1 MMTSDSKIKLMLIDD
16 DEINNF
22 VNSKLIG
29 LHFPGSEIELCL
41 SAKLA
46 LENLINGSN
55 PDLILLDLNMP
66 EINGWEFIGKFRKT
80 KKTIPIIILTSSV
93 NYSDYN
99 KSKQYTEV
107 VDYIDKPLNKLKLEK
122 IINYVSSNSSS

>member
-1 MMTSDSKIKLMLIDD
+1 
-16 DEINNF
+16 
-22 VNSKLIG
+22 
-29 LHFPGSEIELCL
+29 
-41 SAKLA
+41 
-46 LENLINGSN
+46 
-55 PDLILLDLNMP
+55 MP

-107 VDYIDKPLNKLKLEK
+107 VDYIDKPLNKLKIEK

>member
-1 MMTSDSKIKLMLIDD
+1 MMNSDSHINLMLIDD

-29 LHFPGSEIELCL
+29 LHYPSANIELCL
-41 SAKLA
+41 TAKLA
-46 LENLINGSN
+46 LENLNNGSN

-66 EINGWEFIGKFRKT
+66 EISGWEFIGEFRKT

-93 NYSDYN
+93 NYNDYN

-107 VDYIDKPLNKLKLEK
+107 VDYIDKPLNKLKIEK
-122 IINYVSSNSSS
+122 IFNYISPKF

>member
-1 MMTSDSKIKLMLIDD
+1 MLKSDSKIKIMLIDD

-29 LHFPGSEIELCL
+29 LHYPNTNIELCL

-46 LENLINGSN
+46 LEKLNNGSN

-66 EINGWEFIGKFRKT
+66 EINGWEFISQFRKI
-80 KKTIPIIILTSSV
+80 KKAIPVIILTSSV
-93 NYSDYN
+93 NYNDYN
-99 KSKQYTEV
+99 KSKQFTEV
-107 VDYIDKPLNKLKLEK
+107 LDYIDKPLNKLKIEK
-122 IINYVSSNSSS
+122 IFNYASSKS

>member
-1 MMTSDSKIKLMLIDD
+1 MNSYSKIKLMLIDD

-29 LHFPGSEIELCL
+29 IHFPGSDIELCL

-46 LENLINGSN
+46 LEKLNNGSN

-66 EINGWEFIGKFRKT
+66 GINGWEFIGEFRKT

-93 NYSDYN
+93 NYNDYS
-99 KSKQYTEV
+99 KSKQYAEV
-107 VDYIDKPLNKLKLEK
+107 VDYIDKPLNKLKIEK
-122 IINYVSSNSSS
+122 IFNYV

>member
-1 MMTSDSKIKLMLIDD
+1 MLKSDSQIKLMLIDD

-29 LHFPGSEIELCL
+29 LHYPNTNIELCL
-41 SAKLA
+41 SARLA
-46 LENLINGSN
+46 LEKLNNGSN

-66 EINGWEFIGKFRKT
+66 EINGWEFIDQFRKI
-80 KKTIPIIILTSSV
+80 KKAIPVIILTSSV

-99 KSKQYTEV
+99 KSKQYSEV
-107 VDYIDKPLNKLKLEK
+107 VDYIDKPLNKLKIEK
-122 IINYVSSNSSS
+122 IFNYVSSKS

>member
-1 MMTSDSKIKLMLIDD
+1 MLIDD

-29 LHFPGSEIELCL
+29 LHHPSTNIELCL
-41 SAKLA
+41 TAKLA
-46 LENLINGSN
+46 LEKLNDGSN

-66 EINGWEFIGKFRKT
+66 EINGWEFIGEFRKT
-80 KKTIPIIILTSSV
+80 KKNIPIIILTSSV
-93 NYSDYN
+93 NYTDFN

-107 VDYIDKPLNKLKLEK
+107 VDYIDKPLNKLKIEK
-122 IINYVSSNSSS
+122 IINYVSASSSS